1 MKFNIHAWSHS
12 SLRTLKAARHV
23 ALVALEPIDYL
34 LRAVKGKPELPPLRL
49 RRYVGPLRSFES
61 SGAEFLGY
69 LREIVGLRPDE
80 SILDI
85 GCGCGLMALPLSDFL
100 NREGRYVGVDIHGPS
115 IKWCVKNISSR
126 HDNFEFARVDVRNV
140 IFNPQGKPAAEFR
153 FPYEDN
159 TFDVVLVKSVFTHMR
174 AQEVDRYL
182 SEIARL
188 MTDRGRCLATFFLL
202 NQEQAEL
209 KQQGLNQISFDFG
222 DDVSRYAYQHSP
234 ESAIAHRESF
244 VMELLSKHR
253 LTLRRPVMYGTWSGL
268 SNGLSFQDMLLI
280 ARRPD

>member
-1 MKFNIHAWSHS
+1 M
-12 SLRTLKAARHV
+12 

-61 SGAEFLGY
+61 SGAEFRGY

-100 NREGRYVGVDIHGPS
+100 NRQGRYVGVDIHGPS

-209 KQQGLNQISFDFG
+209 KHQGRNQISFDFG